1 VTARERRTVRW
12 GAAAAGVILG
22 WVLVVDPWIVRAEG
36 TRALA
41 AERESR
47 LARLQGLQA
56 SLPAWRDRLD
66 EARAV
71 WAADVAPR
79 LLPGEVPAVAASF
92 LSEEVR
98 RLAAASYLDV
108 ERESVLPSGAR
119 DGFVTVPVQ
128 FSLRGDV
135 YGLRDFLAALES
147 AVPFLHLRELRVVSA
162 GTGFAPAG
170 AVGAPLQLTITLEGY
185 LAGPDL
191 PGGTAAAP
199 EAAMLDPGADDGF
212 DAAPGA
218 DDPGAG
224 GMTAPAGAGPGEP
237 GGGAGMTAPGGSRS
251 RSGAG
256 APAPRPGAGARRP
269 NGGAAGTPP
278 AGGARPG
285 AAPDVDPDVPG
296 APPRSAAPDGRV
308 RMEDQQPGVSGA
320 GAIDA
325 GGQEDPGDDPGDP
338 LGDGNDD
345 VVVDPEVE

>member
-22 WVLVVDPWIVRAEG
+22 WVLVVDPWMVRAEE

-47 LARLQGLQA
+47 LARLQALQA

-66 EARAV
+66 GARAV

-79 LLPGEVPAVAASF
+79 LLPGDVPAVAASF

-108 ERESVLPSGAR
+108 ERESVLASGAR

-185 LAGPDL
+185 LAGPGV
-191 PGGTAAAP
+191 PGGAAAAP
-199 EAAMLDPGADDGF
+199 EAGMPDPGADEEF

-224 GMTAPAGAGPGEP
+224 GMA
-237 GGGAGMTAPGGSRS
+237 APGG
-251 RSGAG
+251 A
-256 APAPRPGAGARRP
+256 
-269 NGGAAGTPP
+269 
-278 AGGARPG
+278 
-285 AAPDVDPDVPG
+285 DVDPDVPG
-296 APPRSAAPDGRV
+296 APPRAAASDGRV
-308 RMEDQQPGVSGA
+308 RMEDQQAGVSDA

-325 GGQEDPGDDPGDP
+325 GGQEDLVDDPGDP
-338 LGDGNDD
+338 LGGADDD

>member
-12 GAAAAGVILG
+12 GGAAAGVILG
-22 WVLVVDPWIVRAEG
+22 WVLVVDPWLVRAEE

-47 LARLQGLQA
+47 LARLQALQA

-66 EARAV
+66 GARAV

-79 LLPGEVPAVAASF
+79 LLPGDVPAVAASF

-108 ERESVLPSGAR
+108 ERESVLASGAR

-185 LAGPDL
+185 LAGPGV
-191 PGGTAAAP
+191 PGGAAAAP
-199 EAAMLDPGADDGF
+199 EATLEPGADEGF
-212 DAAPGA
+212 DAAPGP

-224 GMTAPAGAGPGEP
+224 GMA
-237 GGGAGMTAPGGSRS
+237 APGG
-251 RSGAG
+251 A
-256 APAPRPGAGARRP
+256 
-269 NGGAAGTPP
+269 
-278 AGGARPG
+278 
-285 AAPDVDPDVPG
+285 DVDPDVPG
-296 APPRSAAPDGRV
+296 APPRVAGSDGRV
-308 RMEDQQPGVSGA
+308 RMEDQQPGISGA

-325 GGQEDPGDDPGDP
+325 GGQEDLGDDPGDP
-338 LGDGNDD
+338 LGGADDD